1 MDIAALNV
9 RITFQKNTPQT
20 DRIGNHTV
28 GWQDYFTCYAT
39 VSSGTGGEKE
49 SAGIINETETI
60 HFTVRWCSELAE
72 VGPTKYRIIFRNKI
86 YDIQYVDP
94 MGYKKNSMKFKAAL
108 TKR

>member
-9 RITFQKNTPQT
+9 RITFQKNSPKT

-28 GWQDYFTCYAT
+28 GWQDYFSCYAT
-39 VSSGTGGEKE
+39 ISSGTGGEKE
-49 SAGIINETETI
+49 SAGTINETETT
-60 HFTVRWCSELAE
+60 HFTVRWCSELADVE
-72 VGPTKYRIIFRNKI
+72 PTKYRIIFRNKM

-94 MGYKKNSMKFKAAL
+94 MGFKKNSLKFKAVL